1 MAPGAGVARGWREE
15 RWGAM
20 TGDATAKGVVRRARR
35 RRVVALCFV
44 TLSAL
49 HLALAATTLLA
60 RARESV
66 KAAWRHRGQSAEDRL
81 ERHYP
86 ADYLAAIRA
95 IRERIG
101 EEEFYLLVDAEPVE
115 RGAPYVANH
124 LLAPRRGI
132 LIGRLRLERGEL
144 VGKRLAQR
152 KLTDQVVW
160 VPELPHPPELL
171 DRSVAAERL
180 RELP

>member
-1 MAPGAGVARGWREE
+1 
-15 RWGAM
+15 M
-20 TGDATAKGVVRRARR
+20 TGDSTAQRVGERTRR
-35 RRVVALCFV
+35 RRLAARCFVAL
-44 TLSAL
+44 LAL
-49 HLALAATTLLA
+49 HVALAATALLA

-66 KAAWRHRGQSAEDRL
+66 KAAWRHRGQSAEARL

-86 ADYLAAIRA
+86 AAYLAAIRA
-95 IRERIG
+95 IREQIG
-101 EEEFYLLVDAEPVE
+101 EGDFYLLVDAEPVE

-152 KLTDQVVW
+152 KLADQVVW
-160 VPELPHPPELL
+160 VPEYPGPPELL
-171 DRSVAAERL
+171 DRNAAAERL
-180 RELP
+180 RSLP